1 MSNLIV
7 GIGQCGANIIN
18 DTPDDAKSPDWQI
31 IFLDGQDINLKPIT
45 SHYDN
50 IYIFC
55 GLGGI
60 MAFQYATEIMSK
72 CRMLTTNLLCFCTL
86 PFKVEGDLRYKRAEE
101 TLNQISKIA
110 DITIV
115 QPNDNLSPD
124 DNISLMN
131 KPIVA
136 TTIASIEQ
144 SHKPLF
150 YTLSAIIDS
159 SDTNT
164 WLRNFISSDHIN
176 IYVNDTRLK
185 NLVSEALNSNGS
197 ISTPDGVR
205 NKMQEIWADYKSGK
219 PILNNIFEVEL
230 PTVGNDKE

>member
-7 GIGQCGANIIN
+7 GIGQCGANIIK
-18 DTPDDAKSPDWQI
+18 DIPDDIKSPDWQV
-31 IFLDGQDINLKPIT
+31 IFLDGQDINLKTIS

-55 GLGGI
+55 GLGGQ
-60 MAFQYATEIMSK
+60 MAFQYAAEIMSK
-72 CRMLTTNLLCFCTL
+72 CRLYTANLLSFCIL
-86 PFKVEGDLRYKRAEE
+86 PFKVEGDLRYKRAKE
-101 TLNQISKIA
+101 TLNKINKIA

-124 DNISLMN
+124 DNLSLMN

-136 TTIASIEQ
+136 TTIASIKQ

-159 SDTNT
+159 TGTNT
-164 WLRNFISSDHIN
+164 GLKNFISSEHIN

-185 NLVSEALNSNGS
+185 NLVSEALNSNGR

-205 NKMQEIWADYKSGK
+205 NKMQEIWADYQSGK
-219 PILNNIFEVEL
+219 PISNNIFEVEL
-230 PTVGNDKE
+230 PPVDTDKE